1 MKKVIITGASGF
13 IGKALTKR
21 LLEEN
26 VQVFA
31 LVRNENK
38 IQDLTC
44 YKNLHV
50 INADMS
56 EYKNL
61 PNLIKERNFDTFFH
75 LAWDGT
81 FNYEYRNYTKQLLS
95 AIYTCDALISSK
107 ILNTKKFVFTSSVN
121 QYTKFNETNITNR
134 DIYSI
139 ATKSAWVSCCSL
151 SKDLMMDFST
161 IALAMPFGEGN
172 FFKTIP
178 NVLIFN
184 LLNNKS
190 PKLVEGKSLF
200 DLIYIEDVV
209 DGMISVAKFGKSH
222 KTYYLGNRKL
232 KTFKEL
238 ISDVGNILNPNVKLL
253 FGEYKSE
260 FDIDY
265 SDLDLEA
272 LYNDTSFEPKVP
284 LEQSILKTANWLKS
298 QEDFIKQF

>member
-13 IGKALTKR
+13 IGKALVKR
-21 LLEEN
+21 LLSEKVE
-26 VQVFA
+26 VFA
-31 LVRNENK
+31 LVRNESK
-38 IQDLTC
+38 MQDLINVE
-44 YKNLHV
+44 NLHL
-50 INADMS
+50 INADMN

-61 PNLIKERNFDTFFH
+61 PNLIKERNFDAFFH

-107 ILNTKKFVFTSSVN
+107 SLNAKKFIFTSSVN
-121 QYTKFNETNITNR
+121 QYTKFNEENITNR
-134 DIYSI
+134 DIYST
-139 ATKSAWVSCCSL
+139 AAKSAWVSCCAL
-151 SKDLMMDFST
+151 SKDIMVDFCT

-178 NVLIFN
+178 NVLILN
-184 LLNNKS
+184 LLDNKS

-209 DGMISVAKFGKSH
+209 DGMISIAKFGKSH

-232 KTFKEL
+232 RTFKEL
-238 ISDVGNILNPNVKLL
+238 ISNVGNILNPKVKLL
-253 FGEYKSE
+253 FGEYKNE

-272 LYNDTSFEPKVP
+272 LYNDTGFEPKIP
-284 LEQSILKTANWLKS
+284 LEQSILKTANWLKT
-298 QEDFIKQF
+298 QKDFFKL